1 MICER
6 CKADVTEEE
15 IHEHL
20 GQKLCDDCYMDALSP
35 AKACDPWAVHAAKSF
50 VEKYGQEPMLN
61 SVQTRIMDIVKRED
75 KIEPG
80 SLVQKLKIK
89 PADLERELATLRH
102 MEMIRGALEHGKK
115 LIKPW

>member
-6 CKADVTEEE
+6 CKADVTKEE
-15 IHEHL
+15 IHKHL
-20 GQKLCDDCYMDALSP
+20 GQKLCEDCYMDALSP
-35 AKACDPWAVHAAKSF
+35 AKACDPWAVYTAKSF
-50 VEKYGQEPMLN
+50 VGKEGQEHMLN
-61 SVQTRIMDIVKRED
+61 SIQTRIMDIVKRQG

-80 SLVQKLKIK
+80 RLVQKLKIK
-89 PADLERELATLRH
+89 PSDLERELAALRH

>member
-35 AKACDPWAVHAAKSF
+35 AQGCDPWAVYTAKSF
-50 VEKYGQEPMLN
+50 VGKEGQEPMLN
-61 SVQTRIMDIVKRED
+61 SVQTRIMDIVRREG
-75 KIEPG
+75 KIEPER
-80 SLVQKLKIK
+80 LVQKLKIK
-89 PADLERELATLRH
+89 PADLQRELAALRH
-102 MEMIRGALEHGKK
+102 VEMIRWALEKGKK